1 MEKIQEAAAA
11 AVVSGSSGSRS
22 LVVAVEK
29 EEEAIVRTYKVFHL
43 IRAQSD
49 LQKRAVNRRLPF

>member
-22 LVVAVEK
+22 LVVVVEK